1 MTGAE
6 LRFLKILTTDIG
18 LSLQFNHDKLIIGS
32 KELIE
37 PIELEIHYDKGFDII
52 KHIKIPLKKTLDK
65 LISDDELFDDDL
77 KILQTLTDLL

>member
-6 LRFLKILTTDIG
+6 LRFLKILTTDTG

-37 PIELEIHYDKGFDII
+37 PIELEIDYDQGFDII
-52 KHIKIPLKKTLDK
+52 KHIKIPLKKTIDK
-65 LISDDELFDDDL
+65 LISADDLFSDDL